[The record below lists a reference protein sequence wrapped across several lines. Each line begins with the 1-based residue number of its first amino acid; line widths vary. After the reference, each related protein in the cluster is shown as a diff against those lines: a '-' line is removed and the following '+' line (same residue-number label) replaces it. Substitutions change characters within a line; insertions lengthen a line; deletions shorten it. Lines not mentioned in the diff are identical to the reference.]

1 MKSLLTSI
9 VIGILFFGIS
19 AGVSWLFIY
28 KPAEPTED
36 EIAETTDSTDYTFPP
51 KIGDSDQVEE
61 MPVSLRPDMPI
72 STEALTEL
80 AQSIM
85 KKQKAIYDAEQ
96 HLKKE
101 EKRINLLFE
110 DLRRERDELMAFGQK
125 IDAKIIQAR
134 EATKILQ
141 MESQKLE
148 TQTNTLSKLQKKTG
162 KTLDVAVE
170 DELNRRVKV
179 VKNWFK
185 NLDPEQAANYLK
197 EFADR
202 GDIDFAARLLDSLE
216 DRNIAKVLA
225 AFDDPPLVAQ
235 IVESVTKSESSDS
248 SKDDRRLR

>member
-1 MKSLLTSI
+1 MKSLITSL

-36 EIAETTDSTDYTFPP
+36 EIAQTDGPEEYAFPP
-51 KIGDSDQVEE
+51 KIDEADQVEE

-85 KKQKAIYDAEQ
+85 KKQRVIYEAEQ
-96 HLKKE
+96 RLKKE
-101 EKRINLLFE
+101 EKRIELLFE
-110 DLRRERDELMAFGQK
+110 DIRRERDELMAFGQK

-134 EATKILQ
+134 EATKLLQ
-141 MESQKLE
+141 MESQKLA
-148 TQTNTLSKLQKKTG
+148 TQSQTLSKLEKKTG
-162 KTLDVAVE
+162 KTTTDVVD

-185 NLDPEQAANYLK
+185 NLEPEQAANYLK

-202 GDIDFAARLLDSLE
+202 GDIDFAAKLLDSLE

-225 AFDDPPLVAQ
+225 AFDDAPLVTQ
-235 IVESVTKSESSDS
+235 IVDSVTNNKPADSKSGG
-248 SKDDRRLR
+248 RIVR